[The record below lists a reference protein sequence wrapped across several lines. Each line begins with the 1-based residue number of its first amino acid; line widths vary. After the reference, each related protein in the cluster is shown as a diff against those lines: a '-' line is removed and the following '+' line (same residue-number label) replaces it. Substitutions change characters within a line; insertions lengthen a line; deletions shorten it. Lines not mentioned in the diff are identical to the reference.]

1 MTVGIIGNRKIGET
15 VIWNLS
21 GLGCKILPKEYKRRR
36 RSMKAVI
43 AIDSLKGS
51 LSSMEAGYAIA
62 DGIRRVH
69 GQDAEIVVR
78 PLADGGEGTV
88 EALVSGMSG
97 VTQNVMVT
105 GPLGIPVNCE
115 YGIIESSHT
124 AVIEMSGAA
133 GITLVPDEKRNPLY
147 TTTYGVGE
155 VIKDAIAKGCR
166 RFIVGIGG
174 SATNDGG
181 VGMLQA
187 LGYGFLDK
195 EGKQVPFGARGL
207 EVLEEIT
214 DEYVLPELAECEF
227 RVACDVTNILCGEN
241 GCSAVYGPQKGAT
254 PSMVMQMDNW
264 LKHYAKLAEKKFTKA
279 NANQAGTGAA
289 GGLGFAFLSFTN
301 AVLESGIK
309 IVLEETC
316 LEKYM
321 ENADI
326 VITGEGRLDGQT
338 AMGKAPVGVACLAKK
353 HDIPV
358 IAFAGSVT
366 KEAVACNQ
374 NGIDAF
380 FPILRGVVTLE
391 EAMKPENAKANMT
404 DTVEQV
410 FRLMNMGRK

>member
-1 MTVGIIGNRKIGET
+1 
-15 VIWNLS
+15 
-21 GLGCKILPKEYKRRR
+21 
-36 RSMKAVI
+36 MKAVI

-51 LSSMEAGYAIA
+51 LSSMEAGYATA

-69 GQDAEIVVR
+69 GQDAEIIVR

-88 EALVSGMSG
+88 EALVNGMNG
-97 VTQNVMVT
+97 IIQNVMVT
-105 GPLGIPVNCE
+105 GPLGTLINCE
-115 YGIIESSHT
+115 YGIIENSHT
-124 AVIEMSGAA
+124 AVIEMSAAA
-133 GITLVPDEKRNPLY
+133 GITLVPAEKRNPLY

-155 VIKDAIAKGCR
+155 VIKDAISKGCR

-181 VGMLQA
+181 IGMLQA

-207 EVLEEIT
+207 EILEEIT
-214 DEYVLPELAECEF
+214 DTYVLPELAECEF
-227 RVACDVTNILCGEN
+227 RVACDVTNILCGEE
-241 GCSAVYGPQKGAT
+241 GCSAVFGPQKGAT
-254 PSMVMQMDNW
+254 PSMIMQMDKW
-264 LKHYAKLAEKKFTKA
+264 LKKYATLAEKKYIKI

-289 GGLGFAFLSFTN
+289 GGLGFAFLNFTN

-309 IVLEETC
+309 IVLEETS

-326 VITGEGRLDGQT
+326 VITGEGRLDDQT
-338 AMGKAPVGVACLAKK
+338 AMGKAPVGVARLAKK
-353 HDIPV
+353 HNIPV

-366 KEAVACNQ
+366 KDAIACNQ

-380 FPILRGVVTLE
+380 FPILRGVTTLE
-391 EAMKPENAKANMT
+391 DAMKPENAKANMT

-410 FRLMNMGRK
+410 FRLLDIRRE

>member
-1 MTVGIIGNRKIGET
+1 
-15 VIWNLS
+15 
-21 GLGCKILPKEYKRRR
+21 
-36 RSMKAVI
+36 
-43 AIDSLKGS
+43 
-51 LSSMEAGYAIA
+51 
-62 DGIRRVH
+62 
-69 GQDAEIVVR
+69 
-78 PLADGGEGTV
+78 
-88 EALVSGMSG
+88 
-97 VTQNVMVT
+97 
-105 GPLGIPVNCE
+105 
-115 YGIIESSHT
+115 
-124 AVIEMSGAA
+124 MSGAA

-254 PSMVMQMDNW
+254 PSMIMQMDNW

-338 AMGKAPVGVACLAKK
+338 AMGKAPVGVARLAKK

>member
-1 MTVGIIGNRKIGET
+1 MLKLYKN
-15 VIWNLS
+15 
-21 GLGCKILPKEYKRRR
+21 EYKEKK
-36 RSMKAVI
+36 SKEKKMKAVI

-51 LSSMEAGYAIA
+51 LSSMEAGYAAA

-155 VIKDAIAKGCR
+155 VIKDAISKGCR

-181 VGMLQA
+181 IGMLQA

-214 DEYVLPELAECEF
+214 DTYVLPELAECEF
-227 RVACDVTNILCGEN
+227 RVACDVTNILCGEE
-241 GCSAVYGPQKGAT
+241 GCSAVFGPQKGAT
-254 PSMVMQMDNW
+254 PSMIMQMDKW
-264 LKHYAKLAEKKFTKA
+264 LEKYAALAEKKCTKI

-309 IVLEETC
+309 IVLEETS

-338 AMGKAPVGVACLAKK
+338 AMGKAPVGVARLAKK